1 MDLAQKIG
9 SIRTGK
15 NGDAEKP
22 HKYALLLA
30 IVDAYEA
37 NPMRDNEFFL
47 DEEIESLFR
56 RNFKKLSPYMP
67 FVDSMI
73 ENPFFFLQS
82 DGIWKLHIKDGM
94 LDIYHDIVQN
104 KASRFTKNRIKE
116 VFSHASL
123 EPEIHY
129 QLQNAYERNR
139 IRNAVTKIFED
150 SPLMN
155 KETTEDIQP
164 ENDAVAK
171 NIFNPFI
178 EYLNSL
184 QRSGGSNENA
194 LAESQ
199 ACNAE
204 FTSIHVSHPL
214 AGKIYD
220 MLTTPSG
227 PHIILTGHAGDGKST
242 IALEVFK
249 RLRNLPSEEPLDAP
263 LRDRE
268 DIGAVSV
275 IKDFSERSREKDE
288 ALMDELIEGS
298 RHFLIVSN
306 TGTLLDFVK
315 QRAEQ
320 LHESPVRLESEVL
333 TAISNEEGAANLT
346 LKEQEFWVLNLSK
359 IDNLNLARQ
368 IFDKMLAPERWVE
381 YDTLNPGCPV
391 HLNVRL
397 LQENPLAV
405 DRIFL
410 AYRKMYEYGIRLT
423 MRQFTEH
430 LAYIITAGL
439 SRKQLEE
446 MPEDRAEHIYP
457 QYLFFNTFFGDN
469 GAQPEPYALE
479 MKAVQE
485 IRKQGFGSRPAPGWE
500 HRLWLLSGEDSIRLG
515 TELLEG
521 LFEQLLAQGAKKNN
535 EDIQKSRSAREQVR
549 RMLYF
554 LCSFDTEEGKKDNYI
569 SRYLNTPMLIK
580 WKGWQ
585 TTGAQL
591 SLSEKGNIEQQIYHV
606 LQEHF
611 SGVRIPEGVASTERR
626 LYITLSRKRSEV
638 RQSAQVVLAQL
649 DWSSSVELDLEKAHD
664 ACGESRRDL
673 LLRGK
678 GTIHGLHLPLHLP
691 FLDFVMMRHQGELG
705 EVLQASY
712 IERLDRFK
720 AQVHERARQTN
731 DHEILLVRLKTDHT
745 FRRQLFAVK
754 QNKLEVTHAS

>member
-1 MDLAQKIG
+1 MLEIRKEISDLGNKSG
-9 SIRTGK
+9 
-15 NGDAEKP
+15 NFKP
-22 HKYALLLA
+22 HKLLA
-30 IVDAYEA
+30 VLSVIKVLEEKDF
-37 NPMRDNEFFL
+37 RDGKVFFDESFKNYFSKYYHEF
-47 DEEIESLFR
+47 
-56 RNFKKLSPYMP
+56 K
-67 FVDSMI
+67 FVNNHSCRPHT
-73 ENPFFFLQS
+73 PFFHLKTTSFWILVPAAGKEEELTMLSTVGGPGILNSIIQFAQVSDYFLS
-82 DGIWKLHIKDGM
+82 VL
-94 LDIYHDIVQN
+94 
-104 KASRFTKNRIKE
+104 KNRTQRKE
-116 VFSHASL
+116 IVGL
-123 EPEIHY
+123 IR
-129 QLQNAYERNR
+129 QLLSTPAINR
-139 IRNAVTKIFED
+139 TSANRVE
-150 SPLMN
+150 N
-155 KETTEDIQP
+155 KEEDEMSFI
-164 ENDAVAK
+164 ETS
-171 NIFNPFI
+171 FNPFI

-199 ACNAE
+199 ACNPDFA
-204 FTSIHVSHPL
+204 SIQVSHPL
-214 AGKIYD
+214 ADKICEE
-220 MLTTPSG
+220 LLTPSS

-249 RLRNLPSEEPLDAP
+249 RLRDLPSEQPLDAP

-320 LHESPVRLESEVL
+320 LHESPVKLESDVL

-368 IFDKMLAPERWVE
+368 IFDKMLAPERWAD
-381 YDTLNPGCPV
+381 YDALNPGCPV

-469 GAQPEPYALE
+469 GTQPEPYALE

-500 HRLWLLSGEDSIRLG
+500 HRLWLLSGEDSIQLG

-521 LFEQLLAQGAKKNN
+521 LFEQLLDQGAKKNN

-554 LCSFDTEEGKKDNYI
+554 LYRFDTEEDKNGNYI
-569 SRYLNTPMLIK
+569 SRYLNTPMLLK
-580 WKGWQ
+580 WRCWQ
-585 TTGAQL
+585 TTAGQL
-591 SLSEKGNIEQQIYHV
+591 ELSQKSAIERQIYHV

-611 SGVRIPEGVASTERR
+611 SGVRIPEGVPSTERR

-638 RQSAQVVLAQL
+638 RQSAQVVLAEL
-649 DWSSSVELDLEKAHD
+649 DWSSSVELKLEKVHD

-678 GTIHGLHLPLHLP
+678 GTIQGLHLPLHLP

-712 IERLDRFK
+712 MERLDRFK

-754 QNKLEVTHAS
+754 ENKLEVTHVS